1 MQFWY
6 CFLCLSCPGSNSYFS
21 SEEKNNRERKC
32 KVICST
38 LFPLAPCPGR
48 KCPAFGNI
56 NVSMLPR
63 PPIHHYR
70 QARGSSSQPPSLPL
84 MTLSIRCLAPA
95 SLLTIM
101 KIFSQ
106 PSQTASAPSE
116 LSRPGET
123 IRDQESIPCFVED
136 APAEGPDPGP
146 DIATGAP
153 QGSSVTWSSG
163 PHSSLNS

>member
-1 MQFWY
+1 M
-6 CFLCLSCPGSNSYFS
+6 
-21 SEEKNNRERKC
+21 
-32 KVICST
+32 ICST

-48 KCPAFGNI
+48 KCPAFGNV

-70 QARGSSSQPPSLPL
+70 QARAATAGLPL
-84 MTLSIRCLAPA
+84 MTLSIRCLALA

-101 KIFSQ
+101 KTFSQ

-123 IRDQESIPCFVED
+123 IRDQENIPCFVED
-136 APAEGPDPGP
+136 APAEGPDPDP

-153 QGSSVTWSSG
+153 QGSSVAWSSG

>member
-6 CFLCLSCPGSNSYFS
+6 CFLCLSCPGSKCYFS

-32 KVICST
+32 KVICSDPVST
-38 LFPLAPCPGR
+38 SPGR

-56 NVSMLPR
+56 NVSILPR

-70 QARGSSSQPPSLPL
+70 QALGNSSRPPSLPL
-84 MTLSIRCLAPA
+84 MTLSIRCLALA

-101 KIFSQ
+101 KIFFQ
-106 PSQTASAPSE
+106 PSQTASAPSK

-123 IRDQESIPCFVED
+123 VRDQESITFFVED
-136 APAEGPDPGP
+136 AHAEGPDPGP